1 MPDAIDFKLD
11 PNRFYLGRTFDEYVQ
26 YASSEHNL
34 EREGSGGS
42 TRLDNSAVI
51 KHWYDSFKL
60 EPHQVE
66 ALKMLAKSPDA
77 PAMVMVISEDWSSDC
92 RRDVPVFQRIAEAA
106 GWELRIFNRD
116 GEHFGG
122 GPEPTND
129 SPNRDLMMPFLN
141 RKNGG
146 TFQSIPVAAFFTAD
160 GRYLYHFTE
169 YAAIYDKDRVVMNN
183 IRAPKPGEAPEQTT
197 QRGNR
202 EFAELVSSPMWRIWA
217 SAAVDE
223 IVSALHRRQVL
234 GVA

>member
-1 MPDAIDFKLD
+1 MSIDFKLD
-11 PNRFYLGRTFDEYVQ
+11 SVRFYEGRTFAEYLEYVH
-26 YASSEHNL
+26 SEMNM

-51 KHWYDSFKL
+51 KAWYDSFKL

-66 ALKMLAKSPDA
+66 ALQLIAKGPDA
-77 PAMVMVISEDWSSDC
+77 PARVLVISEDWSSDC
-92 RRDVPVFQRIAEAA
+92 RRDVPVVQRIAEAA

-116 GEHFGG
+116 GENFGA
-122 GPEPTND
+122 GPEPTD
-129 SPNRDLMMPFLN
+129 SPNRDLMTPFLN
-141 RKNGG
+141 HKNGG
-146 TFQSIPVAAFFTAD
+146 TFQSIPVAAFFTED

-169 YAAIYDKDRVVMNN
+169 YAAIYEKDRVVMNH
-183 IRAPKPGEAPEQTT
+183 IRAPKPGETPEQTA

-202 EFAELVSSPMWRIWA
+202 EFGELVGGPMWRIWA

-234 GVA
+234 GAM

>member
-1 MPDAIDFKLD
+1 MAGPEDFMLTD
-11 PNRFYLGRTFDEYVQ
+11 ERFYAGRTFAEYVA
-26 YASSEHNL
+26 YASSEMNL
-34 EREGSGGS
+34 ERQGSGGS

-51 KHWYDSFKL
+51 QHWYDSFKL
-60 EPHQVE
+60 EPHQVQ
-66 ALKMLAKSPDA
+66 ALQMLSQGLDA
-77 PAMVMVISEDWSSDC
+77 PAKVVVISEDWSSDC
-92 RRDVPVFQRIAEAA
+92 RRDVPVFQRMAEAA

-116 GEHFGG
+116 GETFEA
-122 GPEPTND
+122 GPEPQH
-129 SPNRDLMMPFLN
+129 SPNGDLMRQFVN

-146 TFQSIPVAAFFTAD
+146 AFQSIPVAAFFTAD

-183 IRAPKPGEAPEQTT
+183 IRAPKPGETPEQTM

-202 EFAELVSSPMWRIWA
+202 EFGELVGGPMWRIWA

-234 GVA
+234 GTV

>member
-1 MPDAIDFKLD
+1 MVDFTLSES
-11 PNRFYLGRTFDEYVQ
+11 RFHEGRTFQEYVQ
-26 YASSEHNL
+26 YAASEMNL

-51 KHWYDSFKL
+51 WDWYQRFEL
-60 EPHQVE
+60 QPHQVE
-66 ALKMLAKSPDA
+66 ALQLIAKGPDA
-77 PAMVMVISEDWSSDC
+77 PARILVISEDWSSDC
-92 RRDVPVFQRIAEAA
+92 RRDVPVFQRIAEAT

-116 GEHFGG
+116 GEKFQS
-122 GPEPTND
+122 GPEPAQ
-129 SPNRDLMMPFLN
+129 SPNGDLMRHFVN

-146 TFQSIPVAAFFTAD
+146 VFQSIPIAAFFTED

-183 IRAPKPGEAPEQTT
+183 IRAPKPGETPEQTL

-202 EFAELVSSPMWRIWA
+202 EFGQLVGGPMWRIWA

-223 IVSALHRRQVL
+223 IISALHRRQVL
-234 GVA
+234 GVV

>member
-1 MPDAIDFKLD
+1 MAEAIDFKLD

-26 YASSEHNL
+26 YASSETNL

-42 TRLDNSAVI
+42 TRLDNSAVL

-60 EPHQVE
+60 EPHQVL
-66 ALKMLAKSPDA
+66 ALKLLSNGPDA
-77 PAMVMVISEDWSSDC
+77 PAKVLVISEDWSSDC

-116 GEHFGG
+116 GEKFES
-122 GPEPTND
+122 GPEPQQ
-129 SPNRDLMMPFLN
+129 SPNGDLMRHFVN
-141 RKNGG
+141 HKNGG
-146 TFQSIPVAAFFTAD
+146 SFQSIPVAAFFAAD

-169 YAAIYDKDRVVMNN
+169 YAAIYDKDRVVMGN
-183 IRAPKPGEAPEQTT
+183 IRAPKPGETPEQTL

-202 EFAELVSSPMWRIWA
+202 EFAVLVSGPMWRIWA

-234 GVA
+234 GVI